1 MYNKTSK
8 PVKRRGAYMRIL
20 MSLVALAV
28 MAVAIVIAADS
39 NTQSYITQ
47 PENYTGGG
55 AHRIIY
61 TIRAI

>member
-8 PVKRRGAYMRIL
+8 PVKRRGAYMRVL
-20 MSLVALAV
+20 MSLAALAV

-39 NTQSYITQ
+39 NAQYEITQ

-55 AHRIIY
+55 THRIIY